1 MGKLPVGFLPSH
13 FSHLQTFK
21 VAMQTLR
28 TSLVAS
34 LVLSCAYAAPQ
45 PQAMTRWACNDCP
58 YSTDITEGLVEFA
71 SNSQATGALK
81 VKYIVGDAESVIG
94 DSLEVKGPIS
104 GYATARAQLRF
115 HSGDDC
121 SSEVLYSETC
131 RNCQQYISIKVL
143 KSKKNLTIGGEND
156 VMGKALSIVDSRKGS
171 MLACAKIV
179 PLKTP

>member
-1 MGKLPVGFLPSH
+1 MGTQSTWGVGFLPSH

-34 LVLSCAYAAPQ
+34 LMVSCAYAAPQ

-121 SSEVLYSETC
+121 SSEVLYS
-131 RNCQQYISIKVL
+131 
-143 KSKKNLTIGGEND
+143 KKNLTIGGDND